1 MSTNGQMTDR
11 EWESLCQSV
20 PASQQTPVTQPPPV
34 GTAPPAVAPPLPEA
48 TYSLTLR
55 GTMAGQDAMLTIRG
69 SSAAEFRA
77 NIQAVAGVL
86 DSPQAGPPH
95 PTATDLPRPTT
106 AYCAIHKA
114 TMTLQDKNGRRWF
127 SHRVSEDG
135 QWCKGR

>member
-1 MSTNGQMTDR
+1 MSTNGTQNYDLYAAT
-11 EWESLCQSV
+11 
-20 PASQQTPVTQPPPV
+20 PALAQ
-34 GTAPPAVAPPLPEA
+34 PLPEA
-48 TYSLTLR
+48 AFSLSLKGTLN
-55 GTMAGQDAMLTIRG
+55 GQDALLTVRG
-69 SSAAEFRA
+69 ATIAEFQA
-77 NIQAVAGVL
+77 NVQAVKGLL